1 MFQNCTPLFSDMKL
15 REGGGVGGGAGIFDH
30 GTTLVSFGRKVGE
43 ITEVVR
49 TKKKGCSHA
58 MFNIM
63 Y

>member
-1 MFQNCTPLFSDMKL
+1 M
-15 REGGGVGGGAGIFDH
+15 
-30 GTTLVSFGRKVGE
+30 SFGRKVGE

-49 TKKKGCSHA
+49 IKKKGCSHA